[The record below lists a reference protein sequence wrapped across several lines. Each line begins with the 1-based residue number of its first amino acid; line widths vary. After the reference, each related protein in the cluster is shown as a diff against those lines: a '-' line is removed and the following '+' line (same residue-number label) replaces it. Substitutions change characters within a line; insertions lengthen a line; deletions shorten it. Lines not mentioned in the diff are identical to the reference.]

1 MNTYVKKQ
9 DIGGIKKIS
18 AEDIQNSFFNEG
30 LEDEYKSQALLKK
43 KSNSR
48 ERFVKQ
54 LINES
59 EGPNFSKLYSL
70 MSRMTEEE
78 FVILESVVRDRML
91 NEATTETNSIQS
103 VLSRYIQ
110 SKGIKDS
117 NSIKRL
123 SSLFYFLVRT
133 VSGLEIKTFSEPDWF
148 SVTKSIKTRFGLK
161 IMKKEGLKRYSKIF
175 TEASFS
181 DEMKERLKEQIL
193 KTIKS
198 KKSITVNELYDLLQN
213 KKGFDEN
220 AFNEIVIQ
228 LSASKEIEQNEGIY
242 TNQGLMEIDSPK
254 AKSFIDSMTKAYGK
268 IYKPNIVTILKSK

>member
-1 MNTYVKKQ
+1 MNTFVKKQ

-18 AEDIQNSFFNEG
+18 AEDIQRSFFNEG

-103 VLSRYIQ
+103 VLTKYMKAQ
-110 SKGIKDS
+110 GIKD
-117 NSIKRL
+117 NTSIKNL
-123 SSLFYFLVRT
+123 ST
-133 VSGLEIKTFSEPDWF
+133 V
-148 SVTKSIKTRFGLK
+148 
-161 IMKKEGLKRYSKIF
+161 
-175 TEASFS
+175 
-181 DEMKERLKEQIL
+181 
-193 KTIKS
+193 
-198 KKSITVNELYDLLQN
+198 
-213 KKGFDEN
+213 
-220 AFNEIVIQ
+220 
-228 LSASKEIEQNEGIY
+228 
-242 TNQGLMEIDSPK
+242 
-254 AKSFIDSMTKAYGK
+254 
-268 IYKPNIVTILKSK
+268 IYKLVKGAGATGKFDDSLKSRFLAKIETFFGK

>member
-103 VLSRYIQ
+103 VLYKYMKSQGVKDGESKKLILSVIQ
-110 SKGIKDS
+110 ALIKHAG
-117 NSIKRL
+117 
-123 SSLFYFLVRT
+123 
-133 VSGLEIKTFSEPDWF
+133 SG
-148 SVTKSIKTRFGLK
+148 
-161 IMKKEGLKRYSKIF
+161 
-175 TEASFS
+175 
-181 DEMKERLKEQIL
+181 
-193 KTIKS
+193 TIK
-198 KKSITVNELYDLLQN
+198 L
-213 KKGFDEN
+213 KGFSTSLKDKFYRFIEK
-220 AFNEIVIQ
+220 EVI
-228 LSASKEIEQNEGIY
+228 
-242 TNQGLMEIDSPK
+242 
-254 AKSFIDSMTKAYGK
+254 
-268 IYKPNIVTILKSK
+268 

>member
-1 MNTYVKKQ
+1 MNAYVKKQ

-78 FVILESVVRDRML
+78 FVILESVVRDRMI

-103 VLSRYIQ
+103 VLTKYIKAQ
-110 SKGIKDS
+110 GIKDEVS
-117 NSIKRL
+117 VKNIYLFVSSFIKMIAKL
-123 SSLFYFLVRT
+123 KTPIFPANNAKILLDK
-133 VSGLEIKTFSEPDWF
+133 IKTYY
-148 SVTKSIKTRFGLK
+148 GLK
-161 IMKKEGLKRYSKIF
+161 
-175 TEASFS
+175 
-181 DEMKERLKEQIL
+181 
-193 KTIKS
+193 
-198 KKSITVNELYDLLQN
+198 
-213 KKGFDEN
+213 
-220 AFNEIVIQ
+220 
-228 LSASKEIEQNEGIY
+228 
-242 TNQGLMEIDSPK
+242 
-254 AKSFIDSMTKAYGK
+254 
-268 IYKPNIVTILKSK
+268 

>member
-1 MNTYVKKQ
+1 MNAYVKKQ

-78 FVILESVVRDRML
+78 FVILESVVRNRVF

-103 VLSRYIQ
+103 VLYKYMKAQ
-110 SKGIKDS
+110 GIKDGES
-117 NSIKRL
+117 KKYLLSVIQALIKHCAGGQTKIRGFT
-123 SSLFYFLVRT
+123 SSLKDKFYKFIERT
-133 VSGLEIKTFSEPDWF
+133 IP
-148 SVTKSIKTRFGLK
+148 
-161 IMKKEGLKRYSKIF
+161 
-175 TEASFS
+175 
-181 DEMKERLKEQIL
+181 
-193 KTIKS
+193 
-198 KKSITVNELYDLLQN
+198 
-213 KKGFDEN
+213 
-220 AFNEIVIQ
+220 
-228 LSASKEIEQNEGIY
+228 
-242 TNQGLMEIDSPK
+242 
-254 AKSFIDSMTKAYGK
+254 
-268 IYKPNIVTILKSK
+268 

>member
-133 VSGLEIKTFSEPDWF
+133 VSGLETKTFSDPDWF
-148 SVTKSIKTRFGLK
+148 SMTKSIKTRFGLK
-161 IMKKEGLKRYSKIF
+161 
-175 TEASFS
+175 
-181 DEMKERLKEQIL
+181 
-193 KTIKS
+193 
-198 KKSITVNELYDLLQN
+198 
-213 KKGFDEN
+213 
-220 AFNEIVIQ
+220 
-228 LSASKEIEQNEGIY
+228 
-242 TNQGLMEIDSPK
+242 
-254 AKSFIDSMTKAYGK
+254 
-268 IYKPNIVTILKSK
+268 

>member
-1 MNTYVKKQ
+1 VNTYVKKQ

-78 FVILESVVRDRML
+78 FVILESVVRDRMI
-91 NEATTETNSIQS
+91 NEATTE
-103 VLSRYIQ
+103 
-110 SKGIKDS
+110 
-117 NSIKRL
+117 
-123 SSLFYFLVRT
+123 
-133 VSGLEIKTFSEPDWF
+133 
-148 SVTKSIKTRFGLK
+148 TRFGLK

-193 KTIKS
+193 ETIKS

-268 IYKPNIVTILKSK
+268 IYKPNIVTILKSKKRFGIK